1 MHAAVDVERREFLS
15 IWEIAFRWEG
25 IEPST
30 RGTANVPENVLMRL
44 RQLIWSASHGLSC
57 YDANGAS
64 ISMQTGLSGVQKTD
78 ARRQLD
84 KAYRNPI
91 HHQGFLRKIFI
102 RRTELNELLPYMG
115 SAPSFWF
122 GTSRDKESGSSA

>member
-1 MHAAVDVERREFLS
+1 MDVERREFLS

-25 IEPST
+25 IEPGA

-44 RQLIWSASHGLSC
+44 RQLIWSASHGLNC
-57 YDANGAS
+57 YDASGAT

-78 ARRQLD
+78 ARKQLD

-91 HHQGFLRKIFI
+91 YHQGFLRKIFI
-102 RRTELNELLPYMG
+102 RRTELTELLPYMG
-115 SAPSFWF
+115 SVPSFWIR
-122 GTSRDKESGSSA
+122 TSGDNKSGSSA